1 MKILIQKVTGRTAT
15 RYIFRSAVP
24 SERLF
29 TGDDVVTGGVYHDE
43 QQYWSAPAEG
53 VTLQQLTAYYGR
65 RCLKWTFTLYE
76 AAAWDGGSVGV
87 SVGQEKPY
95 VGERPS
101 GQSTGVAPHWRE
113 ALLRTEEE
121 LRVKRYSWR
130 TIKSYL
136 GHLRRFFAEHPTLT
150 PESVDTTTVR
160 RYIIRRAEAGNY
172 AASTQNQLLNA
183 LKFWLERIEG
193 HEKTFI
199 ELRPKQPQ
207 QLPQVLSVDEIR
219 RLFAAT
225 DNLKHRCILKL
236 IYGGGLRLSELCN
249 VRLADIYYDR
259 LQIFVKAGKGAKDR
273 YTTLPNSLVEELTA
287 YQKVYAPTYWLF
299 EGRTGG
305 TYSVRSV
312 QAIMKR
318 AVKRSGVNAYATVHT
333 LRHSYATHLLE
344 QGTSLR
350 HIQELLGHHSS
361 RTTERYTHVTD
372 RERAR
377 VVSPLDRLGE
387 GE

>member
-1 MKILIQKVTGRTAT
+1 MRVLIQKVTGRTAT
-15 RYIFRSAVP
+15 RYIFRSAAAH
-24 SERLF
+24 ELLF
-29 TGDDVVTGGVYHDE
+29 PGGTDLAGGIYHDE
-43 QQYWSAPAEG
+43 QAYWSAPASGE
-53 VTLQQLTAYYGR
+53 TLRHLKFRYGR
-65 RCLKWTFTLYE
+65 DCLEWTFTLY
-76 AAAWDGGSVGV
+76 DRHGDRRSGDRSSGGHSVNL
-87 SVGQEKPY
+87 P
-95 VGERPS
+95 
-101 GQSTGVAPHWRE
+101 AHWRE

-136 GHLRRFFAEHPTLT
+136 GHLRRFFADHPTLT
-150 PESVDTTTVR
+150 PASVDTTTVR
-160 RYIIRRAEAGNY
+160 RYILRRAEVGNY
-172 AASTQNQLLNA
+172 VASTQNQLLNA

-193 HEKTFI
+193 REKTFI

-249 VRLADIYYDR
+249 IRLADMYYDR
-259 LQIFVKAGKGAKDR
+259 MQVFVKAGKGAKDR

-287 YQKVYAPTYWLF
+287 YQKAYAPTYWLF

-387 GE
+387 ADR

>member
-1 MKILIQKVTGRTAT
+1 MV
-15 RYIFRSAVP
+15 
-24 SERLF
+24 
-29 TGDDVVTGGVYHDE
+29 DCVYHDN
-43 QQYWSAPAEG
+43 QAYWSAPATSE
-53 VTLQQLTAYYGR
+53 TLRHLKSHYGR
-65 RCLKWTFTLYE
+65 NCLEWTFTLY
-76 AAAWDGGSVGV
+76 DSRSNQHSSDRP
-87 SVGQEKPY
+87 SVGQ
-95 VGERPS
+95 S
-101 GQSTGVAPHWRE
+101 GGLPVHWRE

-136 GHLRRFFAEHPTLT
+136 GHLRRFFAEHPELT
-150 PESVDTTTVR
+150 AELVDRNTVR
-160 RYIIRRAEAGNY
+160 RYIVRRVTAKDY

-193 HEKTFI
+193 HEQTFV

-207 QLPQVLSVDEIR
+207 KLPQVLSVDEIR
-219 RLFAAT
+219 RLFTAT

-236 IYGGGLRLSELCN
+236 IYGGGLRLSELCSI
-249 VRLADIYYDR
+249 RLTDVYYDR
-259 LQIFVKAGKGAKDR
+259 LQVFVKAGKGAKDR
-273 YTTLPNSLVEELTA
+273 YTTLPNSLVEELRA
-287 YQKVYAPTYWLF
+287 YKKSYSPTYWLF
-299 EGRTGG
+299 EGRSGG
-305 TYSVRSV
+305 AYSVRSV

-318 AVKRSGVNAYATVHT
+318 SVKKSGVNPYATVHT

-372 RERAR
+372 RERSR

>member
-1 MKILIQKVTGRTAT
+1 M
-15 RYIFRSAVP
+15 YH
-24 SERLF
+24 SEQR
-29 TGDDVVTGGVYHDE
+29 
-43 QQYWSAPAEG
+43 YWSAPATG
-53 VTLQQLTAYYGR
+53 GTLCELTSRYGKR
-65 RCLKWTFTLYE
+65 SLEWTFGLYDARGRQPDE
-76 AAAWDGGSVGV
+76 NGSAANQHAGL
-87 SVGQEKPY
+87 P
-95 VGERPS
+95 
-101 GQSTGVAPHWRE
+101 PHWQD

-150 PESVDTTTVR
+150 PELVDTTTVR
-160 RYIIRRAEAGNY
+160 RYILRRAEAGNY

-249 VRLADIYYDR
+249 IRLADIYYNR
-259 LQIFVKAGKGAKDR
+259 MQIFVKAGKGAKDR
-273 YTTLPNSLVEELTA
+273 YTTLPNSLIEELTA
-287 YQKVYAPTYWLF
+287 YRKVYAPTYWLF

-318 AVKRSGVNAYATVHT
+318 AVRRSGVNAYATVHT

-372 RERAR
+372 RERSR

-387 GE
+387 GEGR

>member
-1 MKILIQKVTGRTAT
+1 MRILIQKVTGRSAT
-15 RYIFRSAVP
+15 RCIFRSAGEA
-24 SERLF
+24 ERLF
-29 TGDDVVTGGVYHDE
+29 VEGTKPVAAIYHSE
-43 QQYWSAPAEG
+43 QQYWSAPATG
-53 VTLQQLTAYYGR
+53 GTLRDLTSRYGK
-65 RCLKWTFTLYE
+65 RCLEWTFTLHDSRR
-76 AAAWDGGSVGV
+76 AQQSLDKQDSSQLLGL
-87 SVGQEKPY
+87 
-95 VGERPS
+95 PS
-101 GQSTGVAPHWRE
+101 HWRE

-160 RYIIRRAEAGNY
+160 RYILRRAEVGNY

-193 HEKTFI
+193 RERTFI
-199 ELRPKQPQ
+199 DLRPKQPQ

-249 VRLADIYYDR
+249 IRLADICYDR
-259 LQIFVKAGKGAKDR
+259 MQVFVKAGKGAKDR
-273 YTTLPNSLVEELTA
+273 YTNLPNSLVEELTA
-287 YQKVYAPTYWLF
+287 YQKVYSPTYWLF

-318 AVKRSGVNAYATVHT
+318 AVRRSGVNVYATVHT

-372 RERAR
+372 RERSR

-387 GE
+387 GEGR